1 MSDFLSETEG
11 CDLLARLFRARGYTI
26 VRNLPFHEYGV
37 EFHIDGWDA
46 QARVGFEF
54 LSSEDDDHDDLSLA
68 EYQVLAAAQQR
79 GELALFIIDEVEPL
93 SVSDL
98 QESVNEFLDE
108 VAEARL
114 SRPKITPARK
124 AAVTNKTVTKKTM
137 TSKTASSKTA
147 TSKTATN
154 KTATNK
160 TLSHKK
166 PMARKKSAATRPA
179 AVKKKAATT
188 RAGGLSRRKR

>member
-93 SVSDL
+93 SVADL

-137 TSKTASSKTA
+137 TN
-147 TSKTATN
+147 KTATN

-160 TLSHKK
+160 TATNKK
-166 PMARKKSAATRPA
+166 PVAGKKSAAKRPA